1 MQKDLK
7 ENSNPLNAEAKT
19 SSSRYYA
26 ALTGVRALA
35 AFMVFFVHYNPID
48 SSAPTGSLTS
58 FFYNIVCHFHIGV
71 SIFFVL
77 SGFLITSRYQQSLQ
91 LSWSWARRYVRNRFA
106 RIYPLYFIITVITA
120 AISQLYVGYDP
131 SHLWKFYA
139 AKDKLL
145 VLFLNLTLL
154 RGFFDRFLLT
164 IVGQGWSLTVEE
176 CFYLS
181 APLLIIGLRGRPWRL
196 AAYPL
201 MLLGI
206 GIGLVLVCAPF
217 HERIYGLFGSMK
229 FMLNWTFFG
238 RCLEF
243 LLGMALALF
252 MARRPALSESPRR
265 GWATVTGLLWMLA
278 CLCALAF
285 FEKGVPSA
293 DMGRDLTSPAAI
305 LTRNAILPIGV
316 VALFW
321 GLIREHSWLRSLL
334 ETKLFDLLGKSSYA
348 FYLVHG
354 GILNFALNDFV
365 TTNIFL
371 KFLITN
377 IVAIVLYKA
386 IEHPVH
392 KMLTRK

>member
-1 MQKDLK
+1 MQA
-7 ENSNPLNAEAKT
+7 NSEVNNSPLSAEAKS

-26 ALTGVRALA
+26 ALTGIRALA

-48 SSAPTGSLTS
+48 SSAPVGSLTN
-58 FFYNIVCHFHIGV
+58 FIYNIVCHFHIGV

-91 LSWSWARRYVRNRFA
+91 LSWNWARRYVRNRFA
-106 RIYPLYFIITVITA
+106 RIYPLYFLITVITA
-120 AISQLYVGYDP
+120 IVSQLYIGYDP
-131 SHLWKFYA
+131 SHLWKYYA

-154 RGFFDRFLLT
+154 RGFFDRFHLT

-181 APLLIIGLRGRPWRL
+181 APLLILGLRSRPWRL
-196 AAYPL
+196 LAYAV

-206 GIGLVLVCAPF
+206 GLGLVALSAPF
-217 HERIYGLFGSMK
+217 HERLYGFFGSAK
-229 FMLNWTFFG
+229 FMFNWTFFG

-243 LLGMALALF
+243 LLGMALAFF
-252 MARRPALSESPRR
+252 MRQTSSSTNPRVS
-265 GWATVTGLLWMLA
+265 WVTAAGLLWIAA
-278 CLCALAF
+278 CLCALAYL
-285 FEKGVPSA
+285 EKIVPVG
-293 DMGRDLTSPAAI
+293 DKGLINPAAI

-316 VALFW
+316 AALFW
-321 GLIREHSWLRSLL
+321 GLIRESSWLRALL

-354 GILNFALNDFV
+354 GILNFVLNDFV
-365 TTNIFL
+365 TTNIFI

-377 IVAIVLYKA
+377 IVAIVLYKVV
-386 IEHPVH
+386 EHPVH
-392 KMLTRK
+392 KILTRK

>member
-1 MQKDLK
+1 MRKDL
-7 ENSNPLNAEAKT
+7 EVNSIPLSPGTK
-19 SSSRYYA
+19 SSSNHYYA

-35 AFMVFFVHYNPID
+35 AFMVFFVHYNPI
-48 SSAPTGSLTS
+48 SSTAPAGSLTS
-58 FFYNIVCHFHIGV
+58 FFYNIICHFHIGV

-91 LSWSWARRYVRNRFA
+91 LSWNWARRYIRNRFA
-106 RIYPLYFIITVITA
+106 RIYPLYFLITVITA
-120 AISQLYVGYDP
+120 VVSQLYVNYDP
-131 SHLWKFYA
+131 SHLWKYYA
-139 AKDKLL
+139 AKDKML

-154 RGFFDRFLLT
+154 RGFFDRFHLT

-181 APLLIIGLRGRPWRL
+181 APLLIIGLRRQPWRL
-196 AAYPL
+196 LVYAV

-206 GIGLVLVCAPF
+206 GLGLVAFATPF
-217 HERIYGLFGSMK
+217 HEQLYGFFGSVK

-243 LLGMALALF
+243 LLGMGLALF
-252 MARRPALSESPRR
+252 MARRPATSESPSR
-265 GWATVTGLLWMLA
+265 GWVTAAGLLWIVVSLW
-278 CLCALAF
+278 ALTYFDRA
-285 FEKGVPSA
+285 VPA
-293 DMGRDLTSPAAI
+293 ANMGRDLISPAAI
-305 LTRNAILPIGV
+305 LMRNAILPIGV
-316 VALFW
+316 VAMFW
-321 GLIREHSWLRSLL
+321 GLIRESSWLRVLL

-365 TTNIFL
+365 TTNIL
-371 KFLITN
+371 VKFLLTN
-377 IVAIVLYKA
+377 VVAILLYKV

-392 KMLTRK
+392 KMLTGK

>member
-1 MQKDLK
+1 MQANL
-7 ENSNPLNAEAKT
+7 EMNSSPLSAEAK

-26 ALTGVRALA
+26 ALTGIRALA

-48 SSAPTGSLTS
+48 SSAPAGSLTD
-58 FFYNIVCHFHIGV
+58 FFYKIVCHFHIGV

-106 RIYPLYFIITVITA
+106 RIYPLYFLITVITA
-120 AISQLYVGYDP
+120 IVSQLYISYDP
-131 SHLWKFYA
+131 SHLWKYYA
-139 AKDKLL
+139 AKDKIL
-145 VLFLNLTLL
+145 VLLLNLTLL
-154 RGFFDRFLLT
+154 RGFFDRFHLT

-196 AAYPL
+196 LAYAI

-206 GIGLVLVCAPF
+206 GLGLVALSAPF
-217 HERIYGLFGSMK
+217 HERLYGFFGSAK

-243 LLGMALALF
+243 LLGMALAFF
-252 MARRPALSESPRR
+252 MRQPSASTNPRV
-265 GWATVTGLLWMLA
+265 GWVTTAGLLWIVA
-278 CLCALAF
+278 CLCALAYL
-285 FEKGVPSA
+285 EKTVPV
-293 DMGRDLTSPAAI
+293 GEEGLTNPAAI

-321 GLIREHSWLRSLL
+321 GLIRESSWLRALL

-365 TTNIFL
+365 TTNIFI

-386 IEHPVH
+386 VEHPVH
-392 KMLTRK
+392 KILTRK

>member
-1 MQKDLK
+1 M
-7 ENSNPLNAEAKT
+7 
-19 SSSRYYA
+19 
-26 ALTGVRALA
+26 
-35 AFMVFFVHYNPID
+35 
-48 SSAPTGSLTS
+48 
-58 FFYNIVCHFHIGV
+58 
-71 SIFFVL
+71 L
-77 SGFLITSRYQQSLQ
+77 SGFLITTRYQQNLQ
-91 LSWSWARRYVRNRFA
+91 LSWQWARRYVRNRFA
-106 RIYPLYFIITVITA
+106 RIYPLYFIITVVTA
-120 AISQLYVGYDP
+120 AISQWHVSYDP
-131 SHLWKFYA
+131 SHLWKYYG

-181 APLLIIGLRGRPWRL
+181 APLLILGLRGRPWRL
-196 AAYPL
+196 VAYGV

-206 GIGLVLVCAPF
+206 GLGLVALCAPF
-217 HERIYGLFGSMK
+217 HERIYGLFGSVK

-243 LLGMALALF
+243 LLGMGLALF
-252 MARRPALSESPRR
+252 MARRPAVSSAPRR
-265 GWATVTGLLWMLA
+265 GWATTAGLLWIGA
-278 CLCALAF
+278 CLCTLAYLERNTF
-285 FEKGVPSA
+285 NDSMWLGLNTF
-293 DMGRDLTSPAAI
+293 AAI

-321 GLIREHSWLRSLL
+321 GLIREYSWLRSLL

-354 GILNFALNDFV
+354 GILNFFLNDFV

-377 IVAIVLYKA
+377 VVAIVLYKM

-392 KMLTRK
+392 KLLTSK